1 MRENER
7 EIAKVMLEEIL
18 ENDNIGERAKMWILQ
33 RIEEYV
39 WHQYQFRERE
49 AIEYI
54 VYIQKMANTK
64 AIQQK
69 KEWLVQDLCRTRDS
83 LLKKAA
89 KQRKIMVKAGTKD
102 NPTRQEAALS
112 ISDLQFSSLLEEIAF
127 GEQVWD
133 SVVLPEIEIQ
143 KPLEF

>member
-39 WHQYQFRERE
+39 WHQYLFRERE

-64 AIQQK
+64 
-69 KEWLVQDLCRTRDS
+69 V
-83 LLKKAA
+83 LL
-89 KQRKIMVKAGTKD
+89 T
-102 NPTRQEAALS
+102 
-112 ISDLQFSSLLEEIAF
+112 LLNE
-127 GEQVWD
+127 
-133 SVVLPEIEIQ
+133 
-143 KPLEF
+143 